1 MSKKTNQLDPTTD
14 DEARND
20 SYLLPL
26 ADPVNGLSKKMTVAQ
41 AKEAFGVKKKIYIA
55 TGSEGDTLTIPEL
68 SGKEILIIGR
78 GIGLIYEVGSSPAS
92 NEFTW
97 DDTDIV
103 LGTEVGGAG
112 EQFIILYRTY

>member
-14 DEARND
+14 SEAKND

-41 AKEAFGVKKKIYIA
+41 AKEAFGVKSELYVA
-55 TGSEGDTLTIPEL
+55 TGSEGSTLTIAALLGKQILAILRE
-68 SGKEILIIGR
+68 SGPIFEI
-78 GIGLIYEVGSSPAS
+78 GSSPDS
-92 NEFTW
+92 SQYTW

-103 LGTEVGGAG
+103 LGAPVNVAG
-112 EQFIILYRTY
+112 ERFLILYRTY

>member
-14 DEARND
+14 AEAKND

-41 AKEAFGVKKKIYIA
+41 AKEAFGVKRETYIA
-55 TGSEGDTLTIPEL
+55 SGSEGTTLTIPVL
-68 SGKEILIIGR
+68 AGKQILLIGR
-78 GIGLIYEVGSSPAS
+78 GMGFIYEVGSSPAS

-103 LGTEVGGAG
+103 LGAEVSMAG
-112 EQFIILYRTY
+112 EQFVILYRTY